1 MARNRPVSENPTRA
15 ETPLFVTWEEGDN
28 RARGLAIANA
38 SQGFIGNEPVVR
50 RFGESANATNV
61 YRNAA
66 PNNVSIRDGY
76 TKEDYDWF
84 RPDGRTAV
92 TIRESIKR
100 CMLAY
105 ERHGL
110 VRNIIDMMADFTIQG
125 ITLNHPNEKIEK
137 FYKAWFRKIHGVERS
152 ERFVNLFFRIGN
164 VVVQRS
170 TAKISGKQEDQ
181 MRAQGADVEINP
193 GPPIVRREIPWRFT
207 FMNPLVLQVVAEEL
221 AAIIGPEGYMYQ
233 IKLPS
238 NVITSIKKKRKS
250 ESESSILRMMPDSV
264 LDAVQNGTNAITLDK
279 DKVRSFFYR
288 KDDWHVWAVPM
299 LNPILTDLDLLE
311 KMKLADK
318 SALDGAISCIR
329 VWRLGNIEA
338 RIMPTAAGIS
348 RLAEMLM
355 NNVGG
360 GVMDLIWGPEIDLLE
375 TKTDVHQ
382 FLGATKY
389 APVLAQIFAGL
400 GIPPTLVG
408 SETDGGFTNNAISLK
423 TLIERMN
430 YARQA
435 LVEFWEEEIRIV
447 QQAMGFRFPATIGF
461 DRMTLMDEA
470 QEQAL
475 LIQLLDRMGM
485 SLETIQER
493 FGMSPE
499 IENVRIRRENRK
511 RDAGQLPR
519 KAGPF
524 HGDNEMDLKKIMA
537 STGIHTASELGVN
550 LNERKP
556 GEQSPAEVTNKLQ
569 SKLQSVKN
577 KGKQA
582 ETTSKPKGRSGQGR
596 PKNKKDST
604 QRKKRTPKARTSAS
618 DAFMQAF
625 AWAEDAQASIASITS
640 PAYLASIGKKTLREL
655 STEQA
660 RAFEAYKFNLLCNLD
675 PDTPVNE
682 DTVAIA
688 SQSPLSIPAF
698 VSELMKVTVAKHVEK
713 HGTQPTAEM
722 MRRFQ
727 SGAVALWKGE
737 FDGEDEVASEE
748 TGDIADGLST
758 VL

>member
-1 MARNRPVSENPTRA
+1 MARKQTEAPQTARGEA
-15 ETPLFVTWEEGDN
+15 PLFVTWEEGDN
-28 RARGLAIANA
+28 RARGLAIAHA
-38 SQGFIGNEPVVR
+38 STGFMGNEPVVR

-76 TKEDYDWF
+76 TQDDYDWF
-84 RPDGRTAV
+84 RPERSTAK
-92 TIRESIKR
+92 TIRESMIK
-100 CMLAY
+100 CMRAY

-125 ITLNHPNEKIEK
+125 ITLNHPNEKIEN
-137 FYKAWFRKIHGVERS
+137 FYKAWFRKVDGVERS
-152 ERFVNLFFRIGN
+152 ERFVNLLFRIGN

-181 MRAQGADVEINP
+181 MRAQGADIEIDP

-207 FMNPLVLQVVAEEL
+207 YMNPVGLQIVAEEL
-221 AAIIGPEGYMYQ
+221 ASLIGPSGYVYQ
-233 IKLPS
+233 VKLPS
-238 NVITSIKKKRKS
+238 SVVTTIKKKKQTKA
-250 ESESSILRMMPDSV
+250 EKDIVNMMPDSII
-264 LDAVQNGTNAITLDK
+264 DAVFNGTNAITLDK
-279 DKVRSFFYR
+279 NNIRSFFYR
-288 KDDWHVWAVPM
+288 KEDWHVWAVPM

-329 VWRLGNIEA
+329 VWKLGNIEA
-338 RIMPTAAGIS
+338 RIMPTAAGIN

-360 GVMDLIWGPEIDLLE
+360 GVMDLIWGPEIELLQ
-375 TKTDVHQ
+375 TNTDIHK
-382 FLGATKY
+382 FLGGTKY
-389 APVLAQIFAGL
+389 EPVLAQIFAGL
-400 GIPPTLVG
+400 GVPPTLAG
-408 SETDGGFTNNAISLK
+408 SDTDGGMTNNALSLK

-430 YARQA
+430 YARNA
-435 LVEFWEEEIRIV
+435 LIKFWEEEIRVV

-511 RDAGQLPR
+511 RAAGQVPR

-524 HGDNEMDLKKIMA
+524 HADDQMDMKKIMA
-537 STGIHTASELGVN
+537 SSGVHAPSELGVT
-550 LNERKP
+550 LDAKKP
-556 GEQSPAEVTNKLQ
+556 GEQSPAEITNKLQ
-569 SKLQSVKN
+569 AKLQSVKN
-577 KGKQA
+577 KGKQTG
-582 ETTSKPKGRSGQGR
+582 TTPKGKSGQGR

-618 DAFMQAF
+618 DAFMQTF
-625 AWAEDAQASIASITS
+625 AWAEDAQASITNIAS
-640 PAYLASIGKKTLREL
+640 PAYLASLGKKTLREL

-660 RAFEAYKFNLLCNLD
+660 KGFESFKFHLLCNLD
-675 PDTPVNE
+675 PDTPVTE
-682 DTVAIA
+682 EVVAA
-688 SQSPLSIPAF
+688 AVQDPLPIPTF

-713 HGTQPTAEM
+713 HGTQPTTEM

-737 FDGEDEVASEE
+737 FDGEGEVNEE
-748 TGDIADGLST
+748 EAGDTTDGLSP